1 MKRQNISKKLRF
13 EVYKRDSFTC
23 QYCGRKAPDVI
34 LNVDHIVPVSKGGT
48 NDILNL
54 ITSCFEC
61 NNGKSNIP
69 LTNESAL
76 SKQRL
81 QLEQLQERREQI
93 EMMFE
98 WKKSLE
104 QLGDFTSELLVEYVE
119 SKIAP
124 YTLNETGMR
133 NISALLKKFE
143 IDDIFDAIDQ
153 GVKSHLKYGFDGQLT
168 KNSVET
174 FLNKLGG
181 IAAYR
186 KMPLVEQKMHYI
198 KGICRNRFGYWDD
211 KRGLAIL
218 SKYIKALR
226 EYGWTEDRILKD
238 LEGEASDLAKT
249 AKNWTEWRGTM
260 EGWTQDIQNWDRE
273 SDDNI
278 DSEHEVSLSI
288 ITEIANETFNE
299 IPRLFELMDFLSTP
313 FGPKQVDRE
322 KILRSMQEYLDAQII
337 AFSANGD
344 ISKLEPTYQICRNL
358 HLFDIVEK
366 FDSDLT
372 HMIEDMFS
380 EFAITWLDN
389 NLYLPSIRLNSAKDA
404 IIFKQFFDQYVAG
417 FDMPPK

>member
-404 IIFKQFFDQYVAG
+404 IIFKQLFDQYVAG